1 MIRRAGVP
9 GTGKLCSLSFREGKE
24 GETMNNIKLAVSEG
38 IALVTIDR
46 PKALNAL
53 NSETLGELN
62 ECLKELEQRKD
73 IRVILLT
80 GGGQKAFVAGAD
92 ISEMVNA
99 APAGGR
105 VMALLADEAFCRLE
119 NMPQV
124 TIAAVNG
131 YALGGGCE
139 IAMACDIRIAAE
151 NAVFGQPECG
161 LGIIP
166 GFGGT
171 QRLARLVGK
180 GRAKELI
187 FTCGR
192 IDAQEAYRIGLA
204 NKVVPQAELLDA
216 CRAMAKTI
224 MSKGSYAVSVAKA
237 VINAGLDMDLAN
249 GLKMEADAFG
259 LTFATHDKQEGM
271 TAFLE
276 KRPAELTD
284 F

>member
-1 MIRRAGVP
+1 MYEH
-9 GTGKLCSLSFREGKE
+9 LLLQEEG
-24 GETMNNIKLAVSEG
+24 G
-38 IALVTIDR
+38 IALLSINN
-46 PKALNAL
+46 PKSLNAL
-53 NSETLGELN
+53 NSATLQELN
-62 ECLKELEQRKD
+62 DCLKSLQVRKD
-73 IRVILLT
+73 IRVVIVT
-80 GGGQKAFVAGAD
+80 GAGPKAFVAGAD

-99 APAGGR
+99 TPAEGR
-105 VMALLADEAFCRLE
+105 AMALLADEAFSRLE
-119 NMPQV
+119 KMPQV

-139 IAMACDIRIAAE
+139 LAMACDIRIAAE
-151 NAVFGQPECG
+151 SAVFGQPECG

>member
-1 MIRRAGVP
+1 MKNVQLEVADQ
-9 GTGKLCSLSFREGKE
+9 
-24 GETMNNIKLAVSEG
+24 
-38 IALVTIDR
+38 IATVTIDR

-53 NSETLGELN
+53 NTETLSE
-62 ECLKELEQRKD
+62 LKECFSELEKQKD
-73 IRVILLT
+73 VRVVILT
-80 GGGQKAFVAGAD
+80 GGGNKSFVAGTD

-99 APAGGR
+99 TPAEGR
-105 VMALLADEAFCRLE
+105 AMSLLAMEAFNKLE

-139 IAMACDIRIAAE
+139 IAMSCDIRIVAE

-171 QRLARLVGK
+171 QRLARLIGK

-187 FTCGR
+187 FTCDR
-192 IDAQEAYRIGLA
+192 IDAQEAYRMGLA
-204 NKVVPQAELLDA
+204 NKVVPADQLMRA
-216 CRAMAKTI
+216 CQEMAGRI
-224 MSKGSYAVSVAKA
+224 LSKGSYAVSIAKSM
-237 VINAGLDMDLAN
+237 INAGMDMDLNNA
-249 GLKMEADAFG
+249 LKMEADAFG
-259 LTFATHDKQEGM
+259 FTFSTHDKEEGM

-276 KRPAELTD
+276 KRPANLTD

>member
-1 MIRRAGVP
+1 MFAPASV
-9 GTGKLCSLSFREGKE
+9 EW
-24 GETMNNIKLAVSEG
+24 GEMTMNNIKLAVSEG

-119 NMPQV
+119 NMSQV

-151 NAVFGQPECG
+151 NAVFGRPECG
-161 LGIIP
+161 HGIIP